1 MRIIGLLLICF
12 LCSCHHRDHK
22 KPPPKE
28 EAEDS
33 VDQDELILDEDVDEE
48 LPKYPAS
55 GSN

>member
-1 MRIIGLLLICF
+1 MRIIGLLLICL

-55 GSN
+55 GNN